1 MEYNIYI
8 KNNNILYN
16 IFFII
21 FIIIF
26 DILTIKYNF
35 INNYDN
41 NVDIIIKAKNNINY
55 NILNKKKIIINSFN
69 NSFLLMDKKLLNNY
83 IITPYNF
90 EIKFQKLY
98 YDKKLMK
105 TMIDNYNNYY
115 NNNLGNDI
123 WILKNTTSGQGIGT
137 ILLKKDELLKLDQN
151 EEFIKERNIFKENTS
166 YTIQKYLEKPFL
178 YNNKKGDIR
187 VFIIIYCYKKNN
199 KLIYKFY
206 TYNKLLFKYS
216 NLDYDINNLDKYI
229 HLTNVS
235 IQNIYY
241 LKKQLYN
248 IINNNDYDNIYND
261 IKLKLKQQMS
271 NKYFKDFFINN
282 KLEYVYEIYGV
293 DFLLDKDYNTY
304 LIDFNTTIG
313 LNSLYIYNNILK
325 QKENIQ
331 FNMLIMI
338 ILKLLKIYNKE
349 KNFINEKN
357 KNKYKKLCK
366 KFNFKDNFDL
376 IYKIK

>member
-1 MEYNIYI
+1 
-8 KNNNILYN
+8 
-16 IFFII
+16 
-21 FIIIF
+21 
-26 DILTIKYNF
+26 
-35 INNYDN
+35 
-41 NVDIIIKAKNNINY
+41 
-55 NILNKKKIIINSFN
+55 
-69 NSFLLMDKKLLNNY
+69 
-83 IITPYNF
+83 
-90 EIKFQKLY
+90 
-98 YDKKLMK
+98 
-105 TMIDNYNNYY
+105 
-115 NNNLGNDI
+115 
-123 WILKNTTSGQGIGT
+123 
-137 ILLKKDELLKLDQN
+137 
-151 EEFIKERNIFKENTS
+151 
-166 YTIQKYLEKPFL
+166 
-178 YNNKKGDIR
+178 
-187 VFIIIYCYKKNN
+187 
-199 KLIYKFY
+199 
-206 TYNKLLFKYS
+206 
-216 NLDYDINNLDKYI
+216 
-229 HLTNVS
+229 
-235 IQNIYY
+235 
-241 LKKQLYN
+241 
-248 IINNNDYDNIYND
+248 
-261 IKLKLKQQMS
+261 MS